1 MVTASVI
8 SGSGESKLIVCT
20 PLPGMSKRIRSAPAV
35 PFASIIACRSE
46 PTPESK
52 LLTTGNVDKN
62 AGLTAFVVPLA
73 AVADKVI
80 GPDLPAMT
88 IHSAS
93 AIRPTAGST
102 ELRANLVVIHLSEN
116 VLLTPAGH

>member
-8 SGSGESKLIVCT
+8 SGSGDIKLIVCT

-35 PFASIIACRSE
+35 PLASIIACRSE
-46 PTPESK
+46 PTPESR
-52 LLTTGNVDKN
+52 LLTTGNVEKN
-62 AGLTAFVVPLA
+62 AVLTAFEVPLD

-80 GPDLPAMT
+80 GPDLAAMM

-102 ELRANLVVIHLSEN
+102 ELRANLVDIHLSERMFY
-116 VLLTPAGH
+116 